1 MRKQVTDSVLL
12 VRPSVFRKNEQ
23 TAVNNFFQK
32 DIENLSGEDVNREAQ
47 GEFDALVNELKSH
60 GILVTVIQDDENPKA
75 QTVYFRTILS
85 LSIRMVKL
93 SFIRCLPPTVEKNI
107 Y

>member
-60 GILVTVIQDDENPKA
+60 GILVTVIQDDEKSESPD
-75 QTVYFRTILS
+75 
-85 LSIRMVKL
+85 SIFPNNIV
-93 SFIRCLPPTVEKNI
+93 SFH
-107 Y
+107 

>member
-12 VRPSVFRKNEQ
+12 VRPAVFRKNEQ

-32 DIENLSGEDVNREAQ
+32 DIENLSIEEVNKEAQ

-60 GILVTVIQDDENPKA
+60 GILVTVIQDDEKSESPDSI
-75 QTVYFRTILS
+75 FPTILS
-85 LSIRMVKL
+85 PFIRM
-93 SFIRCLPPTVEKNI
+93 EK
-107 Y
+107 